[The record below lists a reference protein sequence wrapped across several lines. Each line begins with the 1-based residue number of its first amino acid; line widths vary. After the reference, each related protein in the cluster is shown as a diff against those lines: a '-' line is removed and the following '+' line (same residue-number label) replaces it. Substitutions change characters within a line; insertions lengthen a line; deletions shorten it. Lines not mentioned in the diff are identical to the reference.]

1 MENGIIT
8 GGIGMTSTTLRRLF
22 WTGGS
27 IIALAWGSTA
37 AAQTAGQTGAATAAA
52 AAATS
57 HGLEEV
63 VVTARRRSENLQ
75 RTPVAITAL
84 SSQTLEQ
91 RHIVSLVDVSK
102 VAPNLT
108 FYATSGSLGG
118 AGAFMRGIGYAD
130 NTVGQDAPIAIYVDG
145 VYNGRFTVGAMQL
158 VEPAQVEV
166 LRGPQGTLFG
176 RNTTGGAI
184 SITTHV
190 PSNEF
195 GGEAKIS
202 YGSFR
207 QITGEARIDTGLIA
221 NTGIKLSVAYAH
233 DQRDATHKTFLTSSD
248 QGPGSYRNDA
258 LWFKGMGSW
267 GNLSAI
273 LTGDHSELS
282 GIATTLQIVDGTA
295 AFRNM
300 VALSPSHGGSYYPIV
315 DTPLFNIPSD
325 TNAGVQHVKSEGI
338 GLTLTYKVADYL
350 NIKLISAARDY
361 TRNDPSAYGPGNL
374 AVNTPTVGNPGLITF
389 FNGAY
394 GFLSRGQS
402 QHQYSEELQLS
413 GTLGDFDYVGGAYW
427 FTEHA
432 FDHAFTQLPFPLG
445 AGATG
450 LTVNTPRAYT
460 VDSRTV
466 AGFAQV
472 NYRPSYFDKKLEI
485 SGGIRYTADKRTFNQ
500 TQALVRSAALS
511 TVKPNYLAS
520 ISYQW
525 TPGIM
530 TFFRFSTGYR
540 AGGFNARASACPGT
554 PGSAACATYLPENLE
569 SYEAGL
575 KLEAFDH
582 RLRMNASGFYN
593 TYRNLQVTQFV
604 APGAA
609 GAGGNTAVNTN
620 ASYRGFEVE
629 VEAIPI
635 DRLTLDASVGYVN
648 PKYSLY
654 PKALL
659 AGKIEPG
666 CYGLIV
672 GGAVVGQNCAPV
684 AQFVAVPKV
693 TADISG
699 TYVFPMQSYGEW
711 SMRLNY
717 SWRDKTTWYSFA
729 LPTSNFFNN
738 ALTGD
743 SYGLLSARLMLS
755 KIPMPRG
762 ATAQISIYGDNLTD
776 ERYINQGIDFS
787 YFATIVWGDPR
798 TVGIEAKVNF

>member
-1 MENGIIT
+1 MW
-8 GGIGMTSTTLRRLF
+8 RLF

-27 IIALAWGSTA
+27 ILALAWGGCA
-37 AAQTAGQTGAATAAA
+37 AAQTAGQTGPATGAAA
-52 AAATS
+52 AGATS

-91 RHIVSLVDVSK
+91 RHILSLVDVSK

-108 FYATSGSLGG
+108 FYQTSGSLGG

-233 DQRDATHKTFLTSSD
+233 DQRDATHKTFLTTSD

-258 LWFKGMGSW
+258 LWFKGMGAW
-267 GNLSAI
+267 GNFSAM

-295 AFRNM
+295 AFRTM
-300 VALSPSHGGSYYPIV
+300 TALSPGYGGSSYPIV
-315 DTPLFNIPSD
+315 DTPLFTIPSD
-325 TNAGVQHVKSEGI
+325 TNAGIQHVKSEGI
-338 GLTLTYKVADYL
+338 SLTLTYKVADYL

-374 AVNTPTVGNPGLITF
+374 RVNTGTVLVPVITT
-389 FNGAY
+389 FNGFY

-402 QHQYSEELQLS
+402 QHQYSEELQFS
-413 GTLGDFDYVGGAYW
+413 GTVGEFDYVAGAYW

-432 FDHAFTQLPFPLG
+432 FDHAVTQLPFPLG
-445 AGATG
+445 TG
-450 LTVNTPRAYT
+450 LTALNSITPRAYT
-460 VDSRTV
+460 VDSRTI

-472 NYRPSYFDKKLEI
+472 NWRPSYFDKKLEI

-500 TQALVRSAALS
+500 TQALVRFASLS

-525 TPGIM
+525 TPEVM

-540 AGGFNARASACPGT
+540 AGGFNARAG
-554 PGSAACATYLPENLE
+554 AAINPTYLPETLE

-575 KLEAFDH
+575 KLEGFNH
-582 RLRMNASGFYN
+582 RLRLNASGFYN

-609 GAGGNTAVNTN
+609 GAGGNSAVNTN

-629 VEAIPI
+629 LEAVPI
-635 DRLTLDASVGYVN
+635 DNLTLDASVGYVN
-648 PKYSLY
+648 PKYSLF

-659 AGKIEPG
+659 AGKVEPG
-666 CYGLIV
+666 CFGLLSGSGVLI
-672 GGAVVGQNCAPV
+672 GQNCAPV
-684 AQFVAVPKV
+684 AQFVAVPKT

-717 SWRDKTTWYSFA
+717 SWRAKTSWYSFA

-743 SYGLLSARLMLS
+743 AYGLLSARLMLS

-762 ATAQISIYGDNLTD
+762 ATAQISVYGDNLTD

-787 YFATIVWGDPR
+787 YFATVVWGDPR